1 MKVQAYDA
9 PSSDSFWEEV
19 ANAVTHGIAFLL
31 AIAALVLMIVQA
43 TRTEADWALFSAIV
57 YGVSLVLLFLSS
69 MLYHAL
75 RHDGIR
81 RFFLTFDHI
90 AIFLVIAGTYTPL
103 TLVSLPPEPGYLVFA
118 LIWGLAITG
127 IVLRFA
133 WMNGFQI
140 ISLILYLAM
149 GWIAM
154 VWADSLFENLGGG
167 TYLIIAG
174 GAAYTLGVVF
184 YLLRRLPF
192 NHAIWHTFVLGGAV
206 CHFLAVQLYALPSG
220 V

>member
-1 MKVQAYDA
+1 MKVQAYDE
-9 PSSDSFWEEV
+9 PSDESAAEEI
-19 ANAVTHGIAFLL
+19 ANAITHGIAFLL
-31 AIAALVLMIVQA
+31 AIAALVLMIVRAAQ
-43 TRTEADWALFSAIV
+43 TDADWALFSAIV
-57 YGVSLVLLFLSS
+57 YGISLVLLFLSS

-75 RHDGIR
+75 KHDGIR
-81 RFFLTFDHI
+81 RFFLTFDHV

-103 TLVSLPPEPGYLVFA
+103 TLLRLPPDSGPLLFA

-127 IVLRFA
+127 IVLRFV

-140 ISLILYLAM
+140 ISLLLYLAM

-154 VWADSLFENLGGG
+154 VWANSLFENLGNG

-174 GAAYTLGVVF
+174 GAAYTLGVAF

-192 NHAIWHTFVLGGAV
+192 NHAIWHLFVLGGAV
-206 CHFLAVQLYALPSG
+206 CHFLAVQLYALPEG
-220 V
+220 

>member
-43 TRTEADWALFSAIV
+43 TRTDADWALFSAIV

-118 LIWGLAITG
+118 LIWGLAFTG
-127 IVLRFA
+127 IVLRFV

-154 VWADSLFENLGGG
+154 VWADSLFENLGAG

-174 GAAYTLGVVF
+174 GAAYTLGVAF

-206 CHFLAVQLYALPSG
+206 CHFLAVQLYALPAG
-220 V
+220 P

>member
-9 PSSDSFWEEV
+9 PSSDSHWEEI
-19 ANAVTHGIAFLL
+19 ANAVTHGVAFLL
-31 AIAALVLMIVQA
+31 AIAALVLMVVQA

-57 YGVSLVLLFLSS
+57 YGVSLILLFLSS

-75 RHDGIR
+75 KHEGIR
-81 RFFLTFDHI
+81 RFFLAFDHV

-103 TLVSLPPEPGYLVFA
+103 SLLRLPPETGPLVFA
-118 LIWGLAITG
+118 LIWGLAATG
-127 IVLRFA
+127 IVLRFV
-133 WMNGFQI
+133 WLKGFEV

-154 VWADSLFENLGGG
+154 VWADSLFENLGDG
-167 TYLIIAG
+167 TYLVIAG
-174 GAAYTLGVVF
+174 GAAYTLGVAF

-206 CHFLAVQLYALPSG
+206 CHFLAVQLYALPATA
-220 V
+220 

>member
-103 TLVSLPPEPGYLVFA
+103 TLVSLPPQPGYLVFA

-127 IVLRFA
+127 IVLRFV

-154 VWADSLFENLGGG
+154 VWADSLFENLGAG

-174 GAAYTLGVVF
+174 GAAYTLGVAF